1 MWQNYPFSIQVL
13 FVNLNSFLFI
23 IALINIFVAIFPFH
37 TFWTFTLIWT
47 RFIFTDWSK
56 TTIVE
61 PKFTFVNID
70 TLFIFIHFESS
81 FTFALTPTRCFSTN
95 NTSFH
100 HKMVVFDHDGQNRTN
115 LKILD
120 SNHIGSVKN
129 HYDNFQNLQ
138 SEKLSKKTFIFDGW
152 KYYIPAF
159 GCHWIK
165 ICDVQVRLNSSLR
178 ASWRLSFA
186 HESDQNWIFRLF
198 IDSHV
203 WLFDAFGDQSSNT
216 SNLLHFKNGPK
227 VSQEWFKNGPKL
239 VQKFS

>member
-1 MWQNYPFSIQVL
+1 MNPVYFHRLIQNHNRRAQVY
-13 FVNLNSFLFI
+13 I
-23 IALINIFVAIFPFH
+23 RQYRH
-37 TFWTFTLIWT
+37 TFYIYSFWIQLYI
-47 RFIFTDWSK
+47 R
-56 TTIVE
+56 
-61 PKFTFVNID
+61 ID
-70 TLFIFIHFESS
+70 RHQVF
-81 FTFALTPTRCFSTN
+81 PD

-120 SNHIGSVKN
+120 SNLIGSLKN

-165 ICDVQVRLNSSLR
+165 ICDVQVRLNSSFR
-178 ASWRLSFA
+178 ASRRLSFA

-198 IDSHV
+198 IDTHV
-203 WLFDAFGDQSSNT
+203 WFFDAFGDQSSNT

-227 VSQEWFKNGPKL
+227 VFQEWFTNGPK
-239 VQKFS
+239 VFQKLSKYCLKWCQRDLRNTT